1 MSPDQ
6 PTDDRLAELR
16 RRWEEDPGSRI
27 FLQLAEEYRRAER
40 YEEAVEVLTKGLES
54 HPQQVSALVALGR
67 SRLALGQ
74 PAEAAEA
81 LEKAVAADTTNLAAM
96 KLSVEAYLQQGDRE
110 NARQRLE
117 LYKLLNEGDEEIE
130 ELEARLGQRAAPPPP
145 PGETADAEEPAAAE
159 EPAPDTWS
167 ATGAWPGLPQGTGDL
182 PTFERASDGDEPFG
196 DLASEG
202 ERRLYLAGLRSEGL
216 FSIGVAEEEVA
227 AADAVPGPRGEG
239 PTERPTVTLG
249 NLYLEQGHH
258 REAVQIFETLLEAD
272 PDNAAARAGLLRA
285 RAAVARAEEAEEA
298 AEQALAA
305 AHAEPVPTEPPT
317 ATVPAEPPAFTLTAR
332 QLLAEA
338 DPALPPRVGLLRAYL
353 QRIRNSS

>member
-1 MSPDQ
+1 MTPDQ

-40 YEEAVEVLTKGLES
+40 YEDAVEVLSKGLES

-81 LEKAVAADTTNLAAM
+81 LEKAVAADATNLAAM
-96 KLSVEAYLQQGDRE
+96 KLSVEAYLQQGDRDS
-110 NARQRLE
+110 ARQRLE
-117 LYKLLNEGDEEIE
+117 LYKLLNEGDEEVE
-130 ELEARLGQRAAPPPP
+130 ELEARLSQRAAPPPP
-145 PGETADAEEPAAAE
+145 PGETTGADEPAAADDAG
-159 EPAPDTWS
+159 EPAHDTWS
-167 ATGAWPGLPQGTGDL
+167 PTGAWPGLPQGAVDL
-182 PTFERASDGDEPFG
+182 PTAERAGAGAGGGDEPFG

-202 ERRLYLAGLRSEGL
+202 DRRLYLAGLRSEGL
-216 FSIGVAEEEVA
+216 FAIDVAEDEEPAVE
-227 AADAVPGPRGEG
+227 AVPGRRTDRR
-239 PTERPTVTLG
+239 TERPTVTLG

-258 REAVQIFETLLEAD
+258 GEAVQIFETLLEAD

-285 RAAVARAEEAEEA
+285 RAAETA
-298 AEQALAA
+298 A
-305 AHAEPVPTEPPT
+305 
-317 ATVPAEPPAFTLTAR
+317 AEPPAFTLTAR

-338 DPALPPRVGLLRAYL
+338 DPSLPPRVGLLRAYL
-353 QRIRNSS
+353 QRIRSTT